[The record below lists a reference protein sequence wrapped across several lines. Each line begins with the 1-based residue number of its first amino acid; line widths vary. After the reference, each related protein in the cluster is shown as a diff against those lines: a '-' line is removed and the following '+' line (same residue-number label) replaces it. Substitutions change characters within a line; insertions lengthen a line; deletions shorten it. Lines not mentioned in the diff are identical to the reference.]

1 MEITSKT
8 YIDSRVGKKMFQ
20 LTMNNG
26 GRVAT
31 SSTPYDDLLHKK
43 SAESKL
49 CDMITYLCEE
59 VYNNVSD

>member
-8 YIDSRVGKKMFQ
+8 YIDSRIGKKMFQ

-26 GRVAT
+26 GKVST
-31 SSTPYDDLLHKK
+31 SVTPYEDLLNKK
-43 SAESKL
+43 SAELKL

-59 VYNNVSD
+59 VYNIHDI